1 MKEEYKYI
9 LTLTQK
15 QWLLN
20 QLRRLENEWQYLV
33 EEVIIRGKYSDY
45 EKGLLNELG
54 RLVKTKKNTIDNKI
68 I

>member
-9 LTLTQK
+9 LTPTQK
-15 QWLLN
+15 QWLHN

-54 RLVKTKKNTIDNKI
+54 RLVKTKKNTIDNRI

>member
-1 MKEEYKYI
+1 MKEEYRYM
-9 LTLTQK
+9 LTLKQK
-15 QWLLN
+15 QWLHN

-33 EEVIIRGKYSDY
+33 EEVILRGKYSDY
-45 EKGLLNELG
+45 EKGLINELG

>member
-15 QWLLN
+15 QWLHN

-45 EKGLLNELG
+45 EKELLNELG